1 MFIYLYRHERQ
12 VHPSFSSS
20 TDTEI
25 ESSPSQDFVY
35 NYHRGKLAYG
45 LILFEFTDAVKEGDG
60 DRLFDIYKIALLLY
74 KVGGH
79 YKYVYVVLLYLV
91 KITAV
96 LPEFSA
102 HQMKWNCFFN
112 KHGGKGQN
120 ISLDLK
126 MNSSTK
132 C

>member
-12 VHPSFSSS
+12 VHPSYSPS

-79 YKYVYVVLLYLV
+79 YKVCLCGIALLGQDYSCFTRIQCSSDEVESFFLIIMVVKV
-91 KITAV
+91 KT
-96 LPEFSA
+96 F
-102 HQMKWNCFFN
+102 H
-112 KHGGKGQN
+112 
-120 ISLDLK
+120 
-126 MNSSTK
+126 
-132 C
+132 